1 MSRRNDPED
10 PIPTLT
16 RPPPVPDLGGGLGQ
30 DLVVGDARIVLRD
43 YQEEAV
49 TASEAARAR
58 GVRRQLLV
66 LPTGTG
72 KAIVFVEVL
81 RRRGGRALILVHRD
95 ELISQALDKLAL
107 TGITEVGVVKAARD
121 EHARRVVAAS
131 IQTLARPDRL
141 ARIPTDITTV
151 VVDEAHH
158 VVAETYRRVLDHLRA
173 TADHGPLLLGV
184 TATVERG
191 DGLGLDRVFEEVV
204 YEKPIL
210 EMIQRGYLADLR
222 AIEVKLSADFGALH
236 VRAGDFV
243 DREVEDLL
251 RAADAPTHIAQ
262 AWQQHAAGRPTLV
275 FTPTIAV
282 AHEVARAFTDAG
294 IAAAALCGE
303 TPLEERRRIL
313 ERFHRGELRVVT
325 NCAVLTEGFDEPSIG
340 CIVIARPTRSKTLY
354 VQCIGRGTRPHPA
367 KVDCLILDVVGAT
380 RRHDLVTTASLF
392 GVAPGG
398 AVESSLLD
406 AVAEVRER
414 EGARVTAARG
424 TLVSQVVDLF
434 RTTPRPAAWVTVDAS
449 RYVLA
454 LGDAGQLHLVSNGEG
469 WRVIHRPRQ
478 GGGDKLLA
486 RGPSLEYMHG
496 AAMDFTRRLGPRI
509 RALIDPRALWR
520 QDPAS
525 PGQFELG
532 RKWRVT
538 IPPTAS
544 KGEAADLL
552 TAAIARATGPR

>member
-1 MSRRNDPED
+1 MS
-10 PIPTLT
+10 
-16 RPPPVPDLGGGLGQ
+16 PPSVLDLGGSLDE
-30 DLVVGDARIVLRD
+30 DLTVGDARIVLRD
-43 YQEEAV
+43 YQQEAV
-49 TASEAARAR
+49 AASEAARAR

-72 KAIVFVEVL
+72 KTIIFVEVL

-95 ELISQALDKLAL
+95 ELIAQTLDKLAL

-141 ARIPTDITTV
+141 ARIGTDITTV

-158 VVAETYRRVLDHLRA
+158 AVADTYQRVLEHLGA
-173 TADHGPLLLGV
+173 TANAGPLLLGA
-184 TATVERG
+184 TATAERG
-191 DGLGLDRVFEEVV
+191 DGVGLWDVFQEVV
-204 YEKPIL
+204 YERSML
-210 EMIQRGYLADLR
+210 EMIQRGYLSDLR
-222 AIEVKLSADFGALH
+222 AIQVKLAADFGALH
-236 VRAGDFV
+236 FV

-251 RAADAPTHIAQ
+251 RAADAPTHIVQ

-294 IAAAALCGE
+294 ISVAALSGG
-303 TPLEERRRIL
+303 TPLDERRRIL
-313 ERFHRGELRVVT
+313 DRFHRGALRVVT
-325 NCAVLTEGFDEPSIG
+325 NCAVLTEGFDEPTIG

-354 VQCIGRGTRPHPA
+354 VQCIGRGTRPHPT
-367 KVDCLILDVVGAT
+367 KTDCLILDVVGAT
-380 RRHDLVTTASLF
+380 RRHDLVTTASVF
-392 GVAPGG
+392 GVAPAG

-406 AVAEVRER
+406 AVVEMRER
-414 EGARVTAARG
+414 EAARVTAA
-424 TLVSQVVDLF
+424 
-434 RTTPRPAAWVTVDAS
+434 

-454 LGDAGQLHLVSNGEG
+454 LGDAGQLYLVSNGSG

-478 GGGDKLLA
+478 RGGDQLLA
-486 RGPSLEYMHG
+486 SGPSLEYMHG

-509 RALIDPRALWR
+509 RALIDPRAPWR
-520 QDPAS
+520 REPAT
-525 PGQFELG
+525 PGQFEGG
-532 RKWRVT
+532 RKWRVA
-538 IPPTAS
+538 IPPTAT

-552 TAAIARATGPR
+552 TAAIAQAIGPR